1 MHLWSLQVQLL
12 TRFCNGI
19 PDSFVRLL
27 SIWYIFKYGHSKKN
41 ASYRPWHALNQLEEF
56 LFSHILTMWPQE
68 KPAPWKQLTIQ
79 MAPAAQSPKKDI
91 HGKDIFF
98 SNWDIQ
104 NGLKGKENGQQ
115 SSDVPTYPVIH
126 SSSIYWSPTTH
137 KTFSVETVFH

>member
-1 MHLWSLQVQLL
+1 
-12 TRFCNGI
+12 
-19 PDSFVRLL
+19 
-27 SIWYIFKYGHSKKN
+27 
-41 ASYRPWHALNQLEEF
+41 
-56 LFSHILTMWPQE
+56 MWPQE

-115 SSDVPTYPVIH
+115 SSDIQ
-126 SSSIYWSPTTH
+126 SSIHPAFTGHLPHIKHSQ
-137 KTFSVETVFH
+137 